1 MNVKINEKRL
11 LDTFLKLVTIDSES
25 FAEGSMQK
33 YMTTE
38 LKKIGCAVFVDK
50 AGKKIGSD
58 APGNIIAS
66 LKGTRTGKPF
76 LLSAHMDTVKP
87 GKGIKPQVKGGRVTS
102 DGTTILGADDKAGV
116 AVVLEILRTLKEQ
129 KPDCGPVKRYGRRQK
144 YGLFQGKG
152 PRRTDFGQ

>member
-25 FAEGSMQK
+25 YHEGTVHK
-33 YMTTE
+33 HLLAE

-50 AGKKIGSD
+50 AGKKNRLRRAGQYHRF
-58 APGNIIAS
+58 AERHPYGQTVFCS
-66 LKGTRTGKPF
+66 LYIW
-76 LLSAHMDTVKP
+76 DTVKP

-129 KPDCGPVKRYGRRQK
+129 KPDCGPV
-144 YGLFQGKG
+144 QGAVYA
-152 PRRTDFGQ
+152 Q